1 MGQKPKKKANL
12 KKKNREDVD
21 DNKAKEKR
29 EDADD
34 SEAEWEYTLKEGGE
48 EKKTTW
54 GQWAP
59 VLTYPVGDGNQE
71 GVWRLLLGRVA
82 KFGNFTGKGIG
93 ERFKAYKSA
102 MCRNLNSG
110 VYEWRVALYCAR
122 YPKFDG
128 TFVFYCGKAESLS
141 PGVHGRVRDESL
153 GKQGGGE
160 EGMNAFFHAVLAHIE
175 KSHTD
180 AEFSVEFQ
188 ARSSARTY
196 RAKQIEDDRKK
207 KPEDRKGYFPCTSCR
222 IIGDEWV
229 GVFRGGCTVEH
240 AEREILLAKFDY
252 AACKT
257 NNNQYR
263 LKDFETWL
271 AKKFKELP
279 RRVVVRPALT
289 KLDIGL
295 SDDALNNILVG
306 LRNHRVNDSVEIA
319 EVLKIA
325 SLEAYKKG
333 RADALGEV
341 SAAVKEL
348 GAQLP
353 GAPPPQVKQVIPLKP
368 PKTDQCR

>member
-1 MGQKPKKKANL
+1 MGLQADL
-12 KKKNREDVD
+12 KKKKPEDVD
-21 DNKAKEKR
+21 ENEAKDKR

-34 SEAEWEYTLKEGGE
+34 SDVEWSYTVKEGEE
-48 EKKTTW
+48 EKTTTW

-82 KFGNFTGKGIG
+82 KFGNFTGKGTG

-102 MCRNLNSG
+102 MCRNSNPG
-110 VYEWRVALYCAR
+110 VYEWRVVLVCADHAEFAG
-122 YPKFDG
+122 K
-128 TFVFYCGKAESLS
+128 FVFYCGKADS
-141 PGVHGRVRDESL
+141 PHTRVREESL

-175 KSHTD
+175 RSHTD
-180 AEFSVEFQ
+180 AVFSVEFQ

-229 GVFRGGCTVEH
+229 GVFRGGCSVKE
-240 AEREILLAKFDY
+240 AEEEKLLKRFDY

-353 GAPPPQVKQVIPLKP
+353 GAPPPQVKQVIPPKP